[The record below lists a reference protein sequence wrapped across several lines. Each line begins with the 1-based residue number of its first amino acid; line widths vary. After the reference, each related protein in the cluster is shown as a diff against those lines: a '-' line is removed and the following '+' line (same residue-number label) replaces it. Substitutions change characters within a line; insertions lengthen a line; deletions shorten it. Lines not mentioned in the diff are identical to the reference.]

1 MMPELGRYA
10 FSVLGSWG
18 SSIGLVLLV
27 TIISIHRAKA
37 SKATLKALEEKYK
50 GNK

>member
-18 SSIGLVLLV
+18 SSFGLVLLI
-27 TIISIHRAKA
+27 TLISLYRAKT
-37 SKATLKALEEKYK
+37 SKATLAELEKKHK
-50 GNK
+50 GK

>member
-18 SSIGLVLLV
+18 SSIGLVLMITL
-27 TIISIHRAKA
+27 ISIYRAKA
-37 SKATLKALEEKYK
+37 SKAALEALEKNRK
-50 GNK
+50 GK